1 MRALPDEAVAGPR
14 AGRVWDRS
22 RHGQFRA
29 PGALASFSLV
39 ELLVS
44 IVILTL
50 LVFVLSQ
57 ILTMTANTWMS
68 GEAVKERMQ
77 NERAI
82 GDFIA
87 NELRMALLP
96 VGRKNTSS
104 LQFVVNPSGVTA
116 SSYNNYDS
124 VFWQAPIATDATYG
138 DVAEVGYFIQWD
150 TSTAQNPKAILSR
163 FFVNPPS
170 SSAGSTNYLI
180 YTQPTAWINNTL
192 IQSVAPANSA
202 NSYQGLFA
210 ENVVGLWIQCLDSYR
225 VQITKD
231 YYGNSLSNDSY
242 DSRNGYTDSQGHQSP
257 SYTYVNSIGTSSTAP
272 YCALPR
278 MISVNLVL
286 LDSQSAKRLG
296 PTQQTAIQSLVTSS
310 ATSSTPA
317 SAFVTSALNNASLAP
332 IRRGFRS
339 FQTYIYL
346 EGSR

>member
-1 MRALPDEAVAGPR
+1 MRALPDEDTASPR
-14 AGRVWDRS
+14 AGRVGDRS

-44 IVILTL
+44 LVILIL

-96 VGRKNTSS
+96 AGRKNTSS

-116 SSYNNYDS
+116 SSYNNNDS

-231 YYGNSLSNDSY
+231 YNGNPLSNDSY

-257 SYTYVNSIGTSSTAP
+257 SYTYVNSSGTSATAP

-296 PTQQTAIQSLVTSS
+296 PSQQTAIQALVTSS
-310 ATSSTPA
+310 ASTSTPA
-317 SAFVTSALNNASLAP
+317 SAFVTGALSNAGLAP
-332 IRRGFRS
+332 IRSGFRS

>member
-1 MRALPDEAVAGPR
+1 MRALPDEDPARPG

-22 RHGQFRA
+22 QPGPFRV
-29 PGALASFSLV
+29 PGARAAFSLI

-50 LVFVLSQ
+50 LVLVLSQ
-57 ILTMTANTWMS
+57 ILTLTANTWIN

-77 NERAI
+77 NQRAI

-96 VGRKNTSS
+96 VGRKNINS
-104 LQFVVNPSGVTA
+104 LQFIVNPAGVA
-116 SSYNNYDS
+116 SSYNNYDA

-138 DVAEVGYFIQWD
+138 DIAEVGYFIQWN
-150 TSTAQNPKAILSR
+150 TGNAQNPKAELSR

-170 SSAGSTNYLI
+170 STAGSTTYLI
-180 YTQPTAWINNTL
+180 YTQPAAWINTSL

-225 VQITKD
+225 KQITKD
-231 YYGNSLSNDSY
+231 YFGNPLTNDSY
-242 DSRNGYTDSQGHQSP
+242 DSRNGYTDSQGNQSP
-257 SYTYVNSIGTSSTAP
+257 SYTYVNTSGTTVTAP

-278 MISVNLVL
+278 MISVSLVL

-296 PTQQTAIQSLVTSS
+296 PAQQTAIQSLVTSS
-310 ATSSTPA
+310 AGNSAPA
-317 SAFVTSALNNASLAP
+317 SAFVASALSNSTLVP

-339 FQTYIYL
+339 FQTFIYL